1 MNEEEILIVEP
12 HEGGMRLDQYLT
24 AKFNS
29 FSRNYFQNL
38 IEEKLVLVNGE
49 PVKKRILIKPADEI
63 EIQFSYPTEI
73 NLIPKDIPLD
83 ILYED
88 QSILAIDKPK
98 NFVVHPAPGHWEDT
112 FANALL
118 YHCQSS
124 SAWSEESLAS
134 LRPGIVHRL
143 DKDTTGVLIA
153 AKNIETQ
160 QKLSS
165 LFAERRVY
173 KEYWAIC
180 VGTPKAGK
188 VDAPI
193 GRHPRVRQKMAI
205 IPEGRPAISFVDV
218 LHSEGGLSLV
228 KVIIA
233 TGRTHQVRLHLNY
246 LNTPILGDTLYGST
260 SANSR
265 FKTDRPYL
273 HAYQLKLQ
281 HPFKDEELALKA
293 PIPSDMATI
302 IQKHFKNYPD
312 AHFSPT
318 S

>member
-1 MNEEEILIVEP
+1 
-12 HEGGMRLDQYLT
+12 MRLDQYLVSR
-24 AKFNS
+24 FNS
-29 FSRNYFQNL
+29 FSRSYFQNL

-49 PVKKRILIKPADEI
+49 PVKKRVLVKQGDEI
-63 EIQFSYPTEI
+63 EIQFSYSKEI
-73 NLIPKDIPLD
+73 NLVPKDIPLNV
-83 ILYED
+83 LYED
-88 QSILAIDKPK
+88 QAILAIDKPK

-118 YHCQSS
+118 YRCQSTS
-124 SAWSEESLAS
+124 CWSEESLAT

-153 AKNIETQ
+153 AKNLEVQ

-173 KEYWAIC
+173 KEYLAIC
-180 VGTPKAGK
+180 IGTPKGGK

-193 GRHPRVRQKMAI
+193 GRHPRIRQKMAI
-205 IPEGRPAISFVDV
+205 VPQGRPALSFVDV

-228 KVIIA
+228 KVVIA

-246 LNTPILGDTLYGST
+246 LNTPVLGDALYGNT
-260 SANSR
+260 SSNSHY
-265 FKTDRPYL
+265 KADRPFL
-273 HAYQLKLQ
+273 HAFKLRLP
-281 HPFKDEELALKA
+281 HPLKDEELALEA
-293 PIPSDMATI
+293 PIPSDMASL
-302 IQKHFKNYPD
+302 IQKHLKNHPY
-312 AHFSPT
+312 AHFSTT